1 MKKKRSESRIIFEIL
16 TIIAREDDCRV
27 STVLRGANI
36 SYSKF
41 KEIESTLL
49 EKRLISKNSDGER
62 HRYHITKEGREFLK
76 EWRKFKRLMEMY
88 GFEP

>member
-1 MKKKRSESRIIFEIL
+1 MRKKRSESRIVFEIL
-16 TIIAREDDCRV
+16 SIIAKEDNCNL
-27 STVLRGANI
+27 SIILRRANV

-41 KEIESTLL
+41 KEIEKNLM
-49 EKRLISKNSDGER
+49 EKKLIKKKNNKAYE
-62 HRYHITKEGREFLK
+62 ITKEGREFLK

>member
-1 MKKKRSESRIIFEIL
+1 MRKKRSESRIVFEIL
-16 TIIAREDDCRV
+16 SIISREEKCSV
-27 STVLRGANI
+27 SLILRRANV

-41 KEIESTLL
+41 KEIEENLL
-49 EKRLISKNSDGER
+49 KKKLIKKNSNGDKHVYE
-62 HRYHITKEGREFLK
+62 ITKEGREFLK

>member
-1 MKKKRSESRIIFEIL
+1 MKKKRSESRIVFEIL
-16 TIIAREDDCRV
+16 SVISNENDCSV
-27 STVLRGANI
+27 SLILRRANV

-41 KEIESTLL
+41 KEVEENLIEKNLIKKKINE
-49 EKRLISKNSDGER
+49 EKNVYE
-62 HRYHITKEGREFLK
+62 ITKEGREFLK

>member
-1 MKKKRSESRIIFEIL
+1 MKKKRSESRIVFEIL
-16 TIIAREDDCRV
+16 SVISKENDCSV
-27 STVLRGANI
+27 SLILRRANV

-41 KEIESTLL
+41 KEVEENLIEKNLIKKKING
-49 EKRLISKNSDGER
+49 EKNVYE
-62 HRYHITKEGREFLK
+62 ITKEGREFLK

>member
-1 MKKKRSESRIIFEIL
+1 MRKKRSESRIVFEIL
-16 TIIAREDDCRV
+16 SIIAKEECSV
-27 STVLRGANI
+27 SLILRRANV

-41 KEIESTLL
+41 KEIEENLL
-49 EKRLISKNSDGER
+49 KKKLIKKNSDGDKNVYE
-62 HRYHITKEGREFLK
+62 ITKEGREFLK

>member
-1 MKKKRSESRIIFEIL
+1 MKKKRSESRIVFEIL
-16 TIIAREDDCRV
+16 SIIAKEECSV
-27 STVLRGANI
+27 SLILRRANV

-41 KEIESTLL
+41 KEIEENLL
-49 EKRLISKNSDGER
+49 KKKLIKKNSNGDKHVYE
-62 HRYHITKEGREFLK
+62 ITKEGREFLK

>member
-16 TIIAREDDCRV
+16 TIIAKEDNCRV

-41 KEIESTLL
+41 KEIEETLL
-49 EKRLISKNSDGER
+49 EKKLISKNSNGER
-62 HRYHITKEGREFLK
+62 HRYRITKEGREFLK